1 MPITESRLKNGT
13 LTIDAVAFATQ
24 ATNVR
29 LEPSTD
35 EVGDPIEVLSG
46 DEIAADDETTWA
58 LVIEAVQ
65 DFDDVDGFVR
75 FALDN
80 AGSSVP
86 FVWRPNSTSTNQFTG
101 TVKVRPV
108 VIGGDINVR
117 LATTAEWPLVGA
129 PTPGTAGG

>member
-1 MPITESRLKNGT
+1 MPITESRLKAGT
-13 LTIDAVAFATQ
+13 LTLDALPFATQ

-29 LEPSTD
+29 LVPSTD

-46 DEIAADDETTWA
+46 DELTTDDETTWS
-58 LVIEAVQ
+58 LVIEAIQ

-80 AGSSVP
+80 ANTLVP
-86 FVWRPNSTSTNQFTG
+86 FVWRPNATSTNQFTG

-108 VIGGDINVR
+108 EIGGDVNKR
-117 LATTAEWPLVGA
+117 LSTTATWPISGA
-129 PTPGTAGG
+129 PTPGTAA